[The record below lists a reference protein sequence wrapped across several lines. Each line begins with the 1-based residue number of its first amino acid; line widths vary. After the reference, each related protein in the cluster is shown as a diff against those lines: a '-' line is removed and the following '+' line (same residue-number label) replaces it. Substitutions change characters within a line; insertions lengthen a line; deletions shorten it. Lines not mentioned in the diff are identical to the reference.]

1 VKLARQTLK
10 LTYTEKYVESKQKLV
25 MAERRIKML
34 NMELDQMKLARNVVE
49 GDILSDISKKGIQFN
64 TTIHDISFIQEGDC
78 IIEEKIEVDDDQ
90 ETHMSGMIDIQKD
103 IDIDDSE
110 SIDVK
115 VKIDVNKYL
124 DFKAKNKK
132 SKGT

>member
-10 LTYTEKYVESKQKLV
+10 LTYKEKYVESKQKLV

-64 TTIHDISFIQEGDC
+64 TTIDDISFIQEGDC

-124 DFKAKNKK
+124 DFKTKNKK